1 VAGPAATADAKR
13 TRRHSATTTG
23 RSASSASRVLIAAS
37 LATRVPAIAGPQQHL
52 GGQRGSLDAELVAE
66 ELFGGVPL

>member
-1 VAGPAATADAKR
+1 VVIAT
-13 TRRHSATTTG
+13 
-23 RSASSASRVLIAAS
+23 SR
-37 LATRVPAIAGPQQHL
+37 ATRVPAVAGPQQHL